1 MISFD
6 PVSPQSAGLS
16 PKRILR
22 FIERLEEKQVPMHSF
37 QFLCKDKLISEGY
50 YAPYDKNTM
59 HRMFSISKSI
69 TALAIGFLEH
79 EGKLSLSDK
88 IISHFPDKL
97 PEHPHPWLCDMTIR
111 DMLMMR
117 TCHASTTYKI
127 DMTKDWVQSFFIT
140 PPSHPAGQ
148 IFHYDTSAAHVLCAL
163 AERLSG
169 QKIWDYFRQKLSVLE
184 LSEES
189 YFLTDPFGVSLGGTG
204 LVCLPKDL
212 LKIAYFVEHGGVLD
226 DQEFLSPDYLRA
238 ATSFLTPTCVTA
250 PLPSEACGYGYQIW
264 RNQRGGYTFYG
275 MGGQLMIF
283 VPEQDF
289 ICITTADTQGMA
301 GGNQL
306 IYDALYE
313 EILPY
318 LGKDSSES
326 DPLSQ
331 EELLEK
337 YRSLSIRPLPYDPG
351 IHTPMMND
359 SPLTYTFLE
368 NGQGFKSM
376 RLSFEEAAKCDCTP
390 SKRDHRTTEQDTKQK
405 PVRTIGHLTL
415 FQDSLSFEL
424 HFGFGDMYYGIFPKY
439 GQKYAA
445 SASWL
450 ESDTLYVK
458 FHIIDAYVG
467 SVHIQI
473 HFDHDKATL
482 FLKKQEESLFQEFK
496 GHLTGIQE
504 Q

>member
-1 MISFD
+1 MIHFD
-6 PVSPQSAGLS
+6 QIKPCEAGLS

-37 QFLCKDKLISEGY
+37 QFLYKDQLLSEGY
-50 YAPYDKNTM
+50 YAPYQKGTL

-79 EGKLSLSDK
+79 EGKLSLSDR
-88 IISHFPDKL
+88 IVSYFPDML
-97 PEHPHPWLCDMTIR
+97 PENPHPWLSEMTIR
-111 DMLMMR
+111 NMLMMR

-163 AERLSG
+163 VERLSG
-169 QKIWDYFRQKLSVLE
+169 QKIWDYFRQKLADLG

-189 YFLTDPFGVSLGGTG
+189 YFLTDPFGVSLGGSG
-204 LVCLPKDL
+204 LVCLPSDL
-212 LKIAYFVEHGGVLD
+212 LKIAYFVEHGGKLNGKVL
-226 DQEFLSPDYLRA
+226 LSPSYLEA

-283 VPEQDF
+283 VPEQHF
-289 ICITTADTQGMA
+289 VCITTADTQGMA

-318 LGKDSSES
+318 LGKDSSEA
-326 DPLSQ
+326 DPSLQ
-331 EELLEK
+331 TQLEEK
-337 YRSLSIRPLPYDPG
+337 CRSLAILPLPCDPG
-351 IHTPMMND
+351 VR
-359 SPLTYTFLE
+359 SPFMKSMTYTFLS
-368 NGQGFKSM
+368 NSQGFESM
-376 RLSFEEAAKCDCTP
+376 KLSFQNGERGNLGCL
-390 SKRDHRTTEQDTKQK
+390 SLYQK
-405 PVRTIGHLTL
+405 DQTWDLC
-415 FQDSLSFEL
+415 
-424 HFGFGDMYYGIFPKY
+424 FGLGSMYCGTFPKY
-439 GQKYAA
+439 DQKYAA
-445 SASWL
+445 SATWL
-450 ESDTLYVK
+450 EESTLYVK

-467 SVHIQI
+467 NVHIQL
-473 HFDHDKATL
+473 HFDKDQVTL

-496 GHLTGIQE
+496 GHLIGKMS
-504 Q
+504 

>member
-1 MISFD
+1 MIHFD
-6 PVSPQSAGLS
+6 QIKPCEAGLS

-37 QFLCKDKLISEGY
+37 QFLYKDQLLSEGY
-50 YAPYDKNTM
+50 YAPYQKGTL

-79 EGKLSLSDK
+79 EGKLSLFDRIVSY
-88 IISHFPDKL
+88 FPDML
-97 PEHPHPWLCDMTIR
+97 PENPHPWLSEMTIR
-111 DMLMMR
+111 NMLMMR
-117 TCHASTTYKI
+117 TCHDSTTYKI

-163 AERLSG
+163 VERLSG
-169 QKIWDYFRQKLSVLE
+169 QKIWDYFRQKLADLG

-189 YFLTDPFGVSLGGTG
+189 YFLTDPFGVSLGGSG
-204 LVCLPKDL
+204 LVCLPSDL
-212 LKIAYFVEHGGVLD
+212 LKIAYFVEHGGKLNGK
-226 DQEFLSPDYLRA
+226 ELLSPSYLEA

-283 VPEQDF
+283 VPEQEF
-289 ICITTADTQGMA
+289 VCITTADTQGMA

-318 LGKDSSES
+318 LGKDSREAEPSIQTQ
-326 DPLSQ
+326 L
-331 EELLEK
+331 EEK
-337 YRSLSIRPLPYDPG
+337 CRSLAILPLPCDRG
-351 IHTPMMND
+351 IKSPFMKSMN
-359 SPLTYTFLE
+359 YAFLSNSQGFESMELSFQNVE
-368 NGQGFKSM
+368 NGELGC
-376 RLSFEEAAKCDCTP
+376 LSLY
-390 SKRDHRTTEQDTKQK
+390 QK
-405 PVRTIGHLTL
+405 DQTWDLR
-415 FQDSLSFEL
+415 
-424 HFGFGDMYYGIFPKY
+424 FGFGSMYCGTFPKY
-439 GQKYAA
+439 DQKYAA
-445 SASWL
+445 SAAWL
-450 ESDTLYVK
+450 EEDTLYVK

-467 SVHIQI
+467 NVHIQL
-473 HFDHDKATL
+473 HFDKEQVTL
-482 FLKKQEESLFQEFK
+482 FLKKQEESLFHEFK
-496 GHLTGIQE
+496 GHLIGKIC
-504 Q
+504 